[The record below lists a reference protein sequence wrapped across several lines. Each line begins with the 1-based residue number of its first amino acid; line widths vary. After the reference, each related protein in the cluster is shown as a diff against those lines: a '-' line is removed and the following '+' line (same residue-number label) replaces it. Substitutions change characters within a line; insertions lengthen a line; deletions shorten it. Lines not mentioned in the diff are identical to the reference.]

1 MSISTAAFVIFR
13 KFHNLQEAK
22 EMEILL
28 RDHDFA
34 CELQDLSS
42 RFDASFAYNP
52 TDKQFGVLLRQ
63 EDFDGVNTLLETIS
77 EQEILHLPVDYY
89 LYNFSTQE
97 LLEVVIKSDEWNPL
111 DIALAK
117 KLLAHQGIDLDAA
130 AVEQLKQKRLQE
142 LSLPDQ
148 DPVPAIVLGYVLAL
162 FGGLLGTAIG
172 LALWFTKKRLPNGQ
186 KILAYSEKTRR
197 HGLIISLI
205 GLCWIPVSLATGIF
219 VIEL

>member
-13 KFHNLQEAK
+13 KFHNRQEAK

-28 RDHDFA
+28 RDYGIP

-63 EDFDGVNTLLETIS
+63 EDFDRVNTLLETMS
-77 EQEILHLPVDYY
+77 ENEIQHLPADYY
-89 LYNFSTQE
+89 LYHFSTQE

-117 KLLAHQGIDLDAA
+117 KLLAHHIDLDTAA
-130 AVEQLKQKRLQE
+130 IEQLKQKRLQE
-142 LSLPDQ
+142 LSQPDP
-148 DPVPAIVLGYVLAL
+148 DPVVAIVLGYTLAL

-197 HGLIISLI
+197 HGLIIAII
-205 GLCWIPVSLATGIF
+205 GLCWIPLSLATGIF